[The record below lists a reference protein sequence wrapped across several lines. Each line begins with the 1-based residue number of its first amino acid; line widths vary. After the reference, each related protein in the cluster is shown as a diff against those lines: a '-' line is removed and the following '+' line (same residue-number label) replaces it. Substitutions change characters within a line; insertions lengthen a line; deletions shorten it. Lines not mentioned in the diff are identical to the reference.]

1 MAVTSLWRVKGY
13 IGKVVLYAMNPEK
26 TTEKETFN
34 TGSTENNAQSTLGG
48 IVSYVERD
56 DATNQKSLVYGIMC
70 HKDTAVQDM
79 MAIKNSFKKTDGVI
93 AYHGYQSFAEGEV
106 TPDTAH
112 EIGKALAK
120 ELWGDRFQVLVTT
133 HLDKDSHIHNHFVIN
148 TVSFVD
154 GKKFHRTK
162 EDYYR
167 MREVSDQLCKEYGL
181 SVIRRPKQK
190 GMNYAEW
197 QAEKNGQSTL
207 RGSIREAI
215 DLAEMGCT
223 TEAEFLTAMDK
234 MGFIIDRS
242 GKHAKIKHVGDDRF
256 VRFKSLGEGYSYG
269 EIIDRVYE
277 NDYPEAPS
285 FPEQESPQQV
295 FSDYPGVKVSSM
307 RYTAVY
313 HCYCK
318 ALVIASERPRT
329 NRKVYALVRQD
340 ATRMQSYSDQN
351 RLLSEHHI
359 DTPEQLRAYKQ
370 EAMNKID
377 ETIALRQD
385 MRNAL
390 KRAERSGD
398 SVLISKIK
406 FNIDLYS
413 RQLKKL
419 RREVAACDGV
429 MERVETVRE
438 KLFRIEEEKFRGKEK
453 TKNEHISRSSRPD
466 RENES

>member
-112 EIGKALAK
+112 EIGVELAK
-120 ELWGDRFQVLVTT
+120 RLWGDRFEVVVATHSNTT
-133 HLDKDSHIHNHFVIN
+133 HIHNHFCIN
-148 TVSFVD
+148 SVSIVD
-154 GKKFHRTK
+154 GYKYNDCK
-162 EDYYR
+162 ETYR
-167 MREVSDQLCKEYGL
+167 LMREESDRLCREYGL
-181 SVIRRPKQK
+181 SVIRRPKDK

-197 QAEKNGQSTL
+197 QAEKNGQPTV
-207 RGSIREAI
+207 RGAIREAI
-215 DLAEMGCT
+215 DIAERGSMS
-223 TEAEFLTAMDK
+223 ESEFLDAMDQ

-242 GKHAKIKHVGDDRF
+242 GKYAKIKHISDERF
-256 VRFKSLGEGYSYG
+256 VRFRSLGEGYTYS

-277 NDYPEAPS
+277 NYRRVRPNY
-285 FPEQESPQQV
+285 PEQESPQQI
-295 FSDYPGVKVSSM
+295 FSDYPGVKVASM

-318 ALVIASERPRT
+318 ALVIASERPKT
-329 NRKVYALVRQD
+329 NRRIYALVRQD
-340 ATRMQSYSDQN
+340 TTRMQSYSDQN

-377 ETIALRQD
+377 ETIVLRQD

-390 KRAERSGD
+390 KRAQRSGD
-398 SVLISKIK
+398 SVTVSKIK

-413 RQLKKL
+413 RQLRKL

-429 MERVETVRE
+429 MERVDAVRE